1 MVVDALSRRDEKDDG
16 EGQIS
21 AISCPIP
28 NWIDSIKE
36 EVQSL
41 PFLQEKVK
49 QVQDGEALGPWEYR
63 NGILLFKGRIYL
75 SKESALVQEIINQ
88 FHSSTHKGFFKTLQR
103 IRSNFYSPNLKERV
117 RRFVRECDVCQRH
130 KAEHTAP
137 AGLLQPLPVPSR
149 IWEDISMDFIDGLPK
164 SNGKTTIFVVVDRLS
179 KYAHF
184 VPISHPYTAAS
195 VAQLFFENIFKLHGM
210 PKTIVCD
217 RDPAFTSQFWR
228 ELFDL
233 NGTRFNFSS
242 AYHPQTDGQTEVV
255 NRTLEMYLRC
265 FTSSKPKQWMKWI
278 SWAEYCY
285 NTSIHSV
292 TGKSPFEV
300 VYGRPPPTL
309 LTYIPGTAKVAAVE
323 KELGDRDV
331 MLRELKKRIQ
341 QAQSRMK
348 QIYDLKHQEREFA
361 IGDLVYLK
369 LHPYKQRTLAVRRNF
384 KLSPK
389 YYGPFKVLRKFG
401 AVAYK
406 WELPATAKVH
416 PVFHV
421 SLLKK
426 YIGAG
431 SGVQTQLPQF
441 DEDDESNPQP
451 EAILDSRVRRKRSE
465 VLIHWRGSSPMEATW
480 EELEQVKKQ
489 FPDVSLEDKRIV

>member
-1 MVVDALSRRDEKDDG
+1 M
-16 EGQIS
+16 
-21 AISCPIP
+21 
-28 NWIDSIKE
+28 
-36 EVQSL
+36 
-41 PFLQEKVK
+41 
-49 QVQDGEALGPWEYR
+49 
-63 NGILLFKGRIYL
+63 
-75 SKESALVQEIINQ
+75 
-88 FHSSTHKGFFKTLQR
+88 
-103 IRSNFYSPNLKERV
+103 
-117 RRFVRECDVCQRH
+117 RECDVCQRH

-137 AGLLQPLPVPSR
+137 AGLFQPLPVPSR

-210 PKTIVCD
+210 PKIIVCD
-217 RDPAFTSQFWR
+217 RDPAFTSQFCR

-389 YYGPFKVLRKFG
+389 YYGPFKVLRKIG

-406 WELPATAKVH
+406 LEMPATAKVH

-426 YIGAG
+426 YIGAE

-480 EELEQVKKQ
+480 EELEQVKK
-489 FPDVSLEDKRIV
+489 